1 MALKRKHDENGTTD
15 DLSIDEEIYQ
25 QNMLFK
31 LNSCCIKKELKLTKK
46 YKKQLV
52 L

>member
-1 MALKRKHDENGTTD
+1 MRFDKSITG
-15 DLSIDEEIYQ
+15 LSSLFFLFNIYIEYLYF
-25 QNMLFK
+25 MLFK

>member
-1 MALKRKHDENGTTD
+1 MRFDKSITG
-15 DLSIDEEIYQ
+15 LSSLFFYLIYIEYLYF
-25 QNMLFK
+25 MLFK

-52 L
+52 I